1 MQVRTFLCTA
11 IMLFFS
17 TVSLAQTSNIKIKAC
32 GEGQR
37 VTGCQGNVY
46 RCDFIPKSSP
56 IGTCTYTAA
65 QNLCGDR
72 GFSWESC
79 CQIVCADRNKGKDS
93 AAASCAER
101 CSNSQAAHGRFNID
115 TKGKS
120 R

>member
-1 MQVRTFLCTA
+1 MKIKIFLCA
-11 IMLFFS
+11 ALMLLFCS
-17 TVSLAQTSNIKIKAC
+17 VSFAQTSDIKLKSCA
-32 GEGQR
+32 EGKR
-37 VTGCQGNVY
+37 VTGCQGNIY
-46 RCDFIPKSSP
+46 RCDYIPKSSP
-56 IGTCTYTAA
+56 IGTCTYTAN

-93 AAASCAER
+93 AAATCAER
-101 CSNSQAAHGRFNID
+101 CSNGQAAQGRFNID